1 MPQVEYQVRGN
12 SFIKCRNPR
21 EDVWKVE
28 AELMANEINVKASLE
43 NLQEVIAFVDG
54 FVEELGA
61 SMKAQ
66 MQIDVAVEEIF
77 VNIASY
83 AYAPDTGDA
92 VISVETDTE
101 KKQVLITFKDSGVP
115 YNPLEKEDP
124 DVTLSADERGIGG
137 LGIFMVKKSMDDM
150 RYERKDGCNVLTI
163 VKGV

>member
-1 MPQVEYQVRGN
+1 
-12 SFIKCRNPR
+12 
-21 EDVWKVE
+21 
-28 AELMANEINVKASLE
+28 MANEINVKASLE

-92 VISVETDTE
+92 TIKIGKDPENNKVF
-101 KKQVLITFKDSGVP
+101 ITFVDSGKP
-115 YNPLEKEDP
+115 YNPIEKEDP
-124 DVTLSADERGIGG
+124 DITLSAEERGVGG

>member
-1 MPQVEYQVRGN
+1 
-12 SFIKCRNPR
+12 
-21 EDVWKVE
+21 
-28 AELMANEINVKASLE
+28 MANEINVKASLE

-77 VNIASY
+77 VNIANY